1 MDIYEV
7 EPEKVEKLRDSRKKD
22 ILYQIRRLQDEGQIE
37 PIPVI
42 PTVDGTYI
50 LDVDHPDYWAYS
62 PEQVEA
68 AITLNWLTILLTY

>member
-7 EPEKVEKLRDSRKKD
+7 SPESIEKRNNLRISD
-22 ILYQIRRLQDEGQIE
+22 IRRQMRRLEQEGQIE

-42 PTVDGTYI
+42 PTVEGTYL

-62 PEQVEA
+62 DELVEA
-68 AITLNWLTILLTY
+68 AVTLEWGTILVTY